1 MSAAVDASALDSV
14 RSTYLFYSNPASFSS
29 LLGSRVAHGPLKV
42 DALASD
48 RSMPLWPSERLKLE
62 LVRTKHYNITIYKPI
77 RPQTSAIPSRACYSG
92 WAAAV
97 AVAVVPRTT
106 TTSSKTSIIAK
117 ALPLPPPHRGGHR
130 SLVSLNASRCY
141 LRSARFVTSRTEST
155 GHDSGFSVI
164 SDHTYRSGTN
174 QTQ

>member
-1 MSAAVDASALDSV
+1 MTPIYVFILNIEN
-14 RSTYLFYSNPASFSS
+14 FNPASFSS
-29 LLGSRVAHGPLKV
+29 LLGSRVAHGPLKA

-62 LVRTKHYNITIYKPI
+62 LVRAKHYNITIYKPI

-106 TTSSKTSIIAK
+106 ATSSKTSIIAK
-117 ALPLPPPHRGGHR
+117 ALPLPPVLPWQRAPTGGHR

>member
-1 MSAAVDASALDSV
+1 MTPIYVFILN
-14 RSTYLFYSNPASFSS
+14 TENFNPASFSS
-29 LLGSRVAHGPLKV
+29 LLGSRVAHGPLKA

-117 ALPLPPPHRGGHR
+117 ALPLPPVLPWQRAPTAPAWW
-130 SLVSLNASRCY
+130 SASMHPGVI
-141 LRSARFVTSRTEST
+141 FVQQ
-155 GHDSGFSVI
+155 GP
-164 SDHTYRSGTN
+164 
-174 QTQ
+174 